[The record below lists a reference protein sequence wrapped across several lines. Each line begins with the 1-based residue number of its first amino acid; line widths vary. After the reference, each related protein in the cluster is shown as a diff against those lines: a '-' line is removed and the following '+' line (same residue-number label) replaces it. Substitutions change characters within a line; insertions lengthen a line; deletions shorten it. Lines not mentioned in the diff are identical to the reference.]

1 MWKRILTEAS
11 NLLPDF
17 NDYLLK
23 EFRRE
28 KINQIKFYLD
38 DLFKESAKKLPPQV
52 RYIGF
57 KVLTPEERI
66 QCIRTNK
73 ILKKRV
79 SILKSTFETVRY
91 EYIFQGNPYY
101 VYVDVPYMVDDHI
114 MMANTHYWPI
124 LYEIEPG
131 GLNHAHNEIILKVM
145 CAPIM
150 LYRSATFT
158 IITDKGKV
166 FNETVN
172 QCKIHQGRRGRG
184 KNACMVPIILYH
196 LVRMP
201 FYQCMAYY
209 GFQPG
214 EIQIVD
220 HYQKEEDFSY
230 IKIKDNIYLRVKD
243 TVLDNKD
250 DKYKRRVIASYL
262 MCLNEWSQFG
272 IRDLVSSSPGYYR
285 VILGKYTYSQIKG
298 ADSDKAVMYAE
309 NAGKHLATTD
319 TVLDEPARAQLKGIG
334 IDANDIYDFLY
345 IAFYN
350 MDKWL
355 VNYSPCDLYNKK
367 IGSLEKTLSPLVSR
381 INRTLFDLVNT
392 KKPELK
398 PDNVKKAI
406 SRCSQMENWIT
417 ASKFRANP
425 SFCNDNKLITILAK
439 RERSFENT
447 EIASNKTTKKAA
459 KMKSSQLKAH
469 PSHLV
474 VESILALTESK
485 PIMAGEINYYLKIDT
500 NGQIIKP
507 DWAHELDHVFD

>member
-1 MWKRILTEAS
+1 MWKQILTAGS

-17 NDYLLK
+17 NDYLLRD
-23 EFRRE
+23 FRKE
-28 KINQIKFYLD
+28 KIGQIKYYLD

-57 KVLTPEERI
+57 KVLTPEEII
-66 QCIRTNK
+66 QCIRVNK
-73 ILKKRV
+73 ILRKRV

-91 EYIFQGNPYY
+91 EYSFKSNSYY
-101 VYVDVPYMVDDHI
+101 VYVDVPYMVDDHVV
-114 MMANTHYWPI
+114 MANTLYWPI

-131 GLNHAHNEIILKVM
+131 GLNPAHNEIILKVM

-150 LYRSATFT
+150 LYRDATYT
-158 IITDKGKV
+158 IVTDKNKTYK
-166 FNETVN
+166 EIVN

-184 KNACMVPIILYH
+184 KNACKVPIILYH

-209 GFQPG
+209 GFKSG

-220 HYQKEEDFSY
+220 QYQKEEDFSY
-230 IKIKDNIYLRVKD
+230 IKIKDNIYLRVADSVLND
-243 TVLDNKD
+243 TNDV
-250 DKYKRRVIASYL
+250 YKRRVIASYL
-262 MCLNEWSQFG
+262 MCLHEWNQFG
-272 IRDLVSSSPGYYR
+272 IRDLISSSPGYYR
-285 VILGKYTYSQIKG
+285 VVLGRYTYSQIKG
-298 ADSDKAVMYAE
+298 ADQDKAVMYAE

-319 TVLDEPARAQLKGIG
+319 TVLDEPAKAQLRGIG
-334 IDANDIYDFLY
+334 IEANDIYDFLY

-350 MDKWL
+350 MDSWL
-355 VNYSPCDLYNKK
+355 VSYSPCDLYNKK

-417 ASKFRANP
+417 GAKFRANP
-425 SFCNDNKLITILAK
+425 SFCNDNKFITIMTK

-447 EIASNKTTKKAA
+447 EIVSNKTAKNT
-459 KMKSSQLKAH
+459 KMKPSQLKAH
-469 PSHLV
+469 PSHMV
-474 VESILALTESK
+474 VESIGALTESK
-485 PIMAGEINYYLKIDT
+485 PVIAGEINPYLKIDT
-500 NGQIIKP
+500 NGRIIP
-507 DWAHELDHVFD
+507 PPWASEIADVYD

>member
-1 MWKRILTEAS
+1 MWKQILTAGS

-17 NDYLLK
+17 NDYLLRD
-23 EFRRE
+23 FRKE
-28 KINQIKFYLD
+28 KIGQIKYYLD

-57 KVLTPEERI
+57 KVLTPEEII
-66 QCIRTNK
+66 QCIRVNK
-73 ILKKRV
+73 ILRKRV

-91 EYIFQGNPYY
+91 EYSFKSNSYY
-101 VYVDVPYMVDDHI
+101 VYVDVPYMVDDHVV
-114 MMANTHYWPI
+114 MANTLYWPI

-150 LYRSATFT
+150 LYRDVTYT
-158 IITDKGKV
+158 IVTDKNKTYK
-166 FNETVN
+166 EIVN

-184 KNACMVPIILYH
+184 KNACKVPIILYH

-209 GFQPG
+209 GFKSG

-220 HYQKEEDFSY
+220 QYQKEENFSY
-230 IKIKDNIYLRVKD
+230 IKIKDNIYLRVADSVLND
-243 TVLDNKD
+243 TNDV
-250 DKYKRRVIASYL
+250 YKRRVIASYL
-262 MCLNEWSQFG
+262 MCLHEWNQFG
-272 IRDLVSSSPGYYR
+272 IRDLISSSPGYYR
-285 VILGKYTYSQIKG
+285 VVLGRYTYSQIKG
-298 ADSDKAVMYAE
+298 ADQDKAVMYAE

-319 TVLDEPARAQLKGIG
+319 TVLDEPAKAQLRGIG
-334 IDANDIYDFLY
+334 IEANDIYDFLY

-350 MDKWL
+350 MDSWL
-355 VNYSPCDLYNKK
+355 VSYSPCDLYNKK

-417 ASKFRANP
+417 GAKFRANP
-425 SFCNDNKLITILAK
+425 SFCNDNKFITIMTK

-447 EIASNKTTKKAA
+447 EIVSNKTAKNT
-459 KMKSSQLKAH
+459 KMKPSQLKAH
-469 PSHLV
+469 PSHMV
-474 VESILALTESK
+474 VESIGALTESK
-485 PIMAGEINYYLKIDT
+485 PVIAGEINPYLKIDT
-500 NGQIIKP
+500 NGRIIP
-507 DWAHELDHVFD
+507 PPWASEIADVYD

>member
-1 MWKRILTEAS
+1 MWKRALTKYS

-17 NDYLLK
+17 NNYLLK
-23 EFRRE
+23 DYRKE
-28 KINQIKFYLD
+28 KIRQITPYLD
-38 DLFKESAKKLPPQV
+38 GLFKESDKKLPPQV
-52 RYIGF
+52 QYIGF
-57 KVLTPEERI
+57 KVLTPEEII

-91 EYIFQGNPYY
+91 EFGFMNNPYY
-101 VYVDVPYMVDDHI
+101 VFVDVPYMVDNHI
-114 MMANTHYWPI
+114 LMSNTHYWPI

-150 LYRSATFT
+150 LYRNATFT
-158 IITDKGKV
+158 FTTDKGKTYK
-166 FNETVN
+166 EIVN

-184 KNACMVPIILYH
+184 KNACVVPIILYH
-196 LVRMP
+196 LVKMP
-201 FYQCMAYY
+201 FYHCMAYY
-209 GFQPG
+209 KFTPD
-214 EIQIVD
+214 EIQIVNK
-220 HYQKEEDFSY
+220 YVKEENYSY
-230 IKIKDNIYLRVKD
+230 ITIKPDSIYLRVLD
-243 TVLDNKD
+243 TVFD

-262 MCLNEWSQFG
+262 MCLHEWSQFNL
-272 IRDLVSSSPGYYR
+272 RDLISSSPGYYR
-285 VILGKYTYSQIKG
+285 VVLGRYTYSQIKG

-319 TVLDEPARAQLKGIG
+319 TVLDEPAKAQLRGIG
-334 IDANDIYDFLY
+334 IEVNNIYDFLY
-345 IAFYN
+345 TAFYE
-350 MDKWL
+350 MDQWL
-355 VNYSPCDLYNKK
+355 VSYSPCDLYNKK

-406 SRCSQMENWIT
+406 SRCSQMENWVT
-417 ASKFRANP
+417 AAKFTPNP
-425 SFCNDNKLITILAK
+425 SFFNDNEMITILTK

-447 EIASNKTTKKAA
+447 EIAGGKNQKKA
-459 KMKSSQLKAH
+459 KMKPAQLKAH

-474 VESILALTESK
+474 VESIVSLTESK
-485 PIMAGEINYYLKIDT
+485 PVIAGDINPYLQIDT
-500 NGQIIKP
+500 NGLIIKP
-507 DWAHELDHVFD
+507 EWADEIKDIFV

>member
-1 MWKRILTEAS
+1 MWKELLTAAS
-11 NLLPDF
+11 DLLPDF
-17 NDYLLK
+17 NDDLLIR
-23 EFRRE
+23 FRRE
-28 KINQIKFYLD
+28 KIEQIKYYLD

-52 RYIGF
+52 RYVGF
-57 KVLTPEERI
+57 KVLTPEECI

-73 ILKKRV
+73 ILRKHV
-79 SILKSTFETVRY
+79 PILRSTFETVRY
-91 EYIFQGNPYY
+91 EYNFQGNPYY
-101 VYVDVPYMVDDHI
+101 VYVDVPYMVDNHI
-114 MMANTHYWPI
+114 LMANTHYWPI

-150 LYRSATFT
+150 LYRSATFSFV
-158 IITDKGKV
+158 TDKGRPCT
-166 FNETVN
+166 ETVN

-209 GFQPG
+209 GFQSG
-214 EIQIVD
+214 EIEIVNR
-220 HYQKEEDFSY
+220 YQPEKDFSY
-230 IKIKDNIYLRVKD
+230 IKIKDNIYLRVAD
-243 TVLDNKD
+243 YIINDVNEM
-250 DKYKRRVIASYL
+250 YKRRVIASYL

-272 IRDLVSSSPGYYR
+272 IRDLISSSPGYYR
-285 VILGKYTYSQIKG
+285 VVLGKYTYSQIKG
-298 ADSDKAVMYAE
+298 ADQDKAVMYAE

-319 TVLDEPARAQLKGIG
+319 TVLDEPARAQLRGIG

-355 VNYSPCDLYNKK
+355 VSYSPCDLYNKK

-398 PDNVKKAI
+398 SENVKKAI

-425 SFCNDNKLITILAK
+425 SFCNDNQLITILAK

-447 EIASNKTTKKAA
+447 EIVNNKSTKKAG
-459 KMKSSQLKAH
+459 KMKPSQLKAH

-474 VESILALTESK
+474 VESIMALTESK
-485 PIMAGEINYYLKIDT
+485 PITAGEINYFLEIDRD
-500 NGQIIKP
+500 GKIIKP
-507 DWAHELDHVFD
+507 IWADELNSIFD